1 MEKSIFVVRKPI
13 RTNKHFTDKAK
24 HLKMN
29 KYLPYIILGLIAL
42 LIFSQASSSYN
53 GLVSKDEVVN
63 QAWGNVQSAYQRR
76 ADLIP
81 NLVNTVKGAADFE
94 KETLEAVV
102 NARAKATSVTVDPTN
117 ITPGQLE
124 AFTEAQSGLSSALS
138 KLLVTVERYPELK
151 AVANFSELQT
161 QLEGT
166 ENRIKVERDRFNG
179 AVASFNTSVRSFPTN
194 IFASFFGFSKK
205 AAFESDAGSEVAPN
219 VSF

>member
-1 MEKSIFVVRKPI
+1 MR
-13 RTNKHFTDKAK
+13 
-24 HLKMN
+24 

-42 LIFSQASSSYN
+42 FIFSQASNSYN
-53 GLVSKDEVVN
+53 GLVTKDEQVN

-81 NLVNTVKGAADFE
+81 NLVNTVRGAAEFE

-102 NARAKATSVTVDPTN
+102 NARAKATSVSVDPTN
-117 ITPGQLE
+117 ITPSQLE
-124 AFTEAQSGLSSALS
+124 AFSQAQSGLSSALS

-179 AVASFNTSVRSFPTN
+179 AVTGFNTMVRSFPTN
-194 IFASFFGFSKK
+194 LFAGIFGFSKK
-205 AAFESDAGSEVAPN
+205 SAFESDAGAEVAPN